1 MLCDRI
7 IKNKVISEKTLV
19 SILKDLSKVKP
30 KKERNEKYDMFKS
43 RANTMNSRAKKK
55 GVCGIVKADELK
67 SLMDKQNC
75 CQKCGRKNY
84 LVFDHIVP
92 LYKGGTNTI
101 DNLQVLC
108 RICNM
113 EKGVK

>member
-1 MLCDRI
+1 MLCDKI
-7 IKNKVISEKTLV
+7 IKNKFITEKTLISV
-19 SILKDLSKVKP
+19 LKDLERVKP
-30 KKERNEKYDMFKS
+30 KRERSKKYDMFKS

-55 GVCGIVKADELK
+55 GNCGTVKAEELK
-67 SLMDKQNC
+67 SLMNKQNC
-75 CQKCGRKNY
+75 CQRCGRKNY